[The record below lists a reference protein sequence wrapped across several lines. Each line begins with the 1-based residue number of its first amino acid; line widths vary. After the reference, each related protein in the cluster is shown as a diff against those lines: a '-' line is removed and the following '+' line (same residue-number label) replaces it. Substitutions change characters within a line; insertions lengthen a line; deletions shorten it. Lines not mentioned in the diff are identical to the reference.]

1 MNTPSSPRPI
11 ALLPD
16 ALISQ
21 IAAGEVV
28 ERPASVVKELVEN
41 ALDAGA
47 TRIELRI
54 EEGGIDRIVVTDNGG
69 GIAPDQLALALTR
82 HATSKIASLAEL
94 ERVLSLGFRGE
105 ALASIA
111 SVARTRI
118 TSRTAGASQ
127 ASVIDS
133 ASGRVEPARGLPGTS
148 VEVIDLY
155 SETPAR
161 RKFLKNAATE
171 AAHCIDTLRRIA
183 LAHPAVAFS
192 ASSGARQ
199 VLDFAAAGGSQRALD
214 GLGDDYQDAHRVLDV
229 SAGPVRLHGLLG
241 LPTVS
246 RARADR
252 QFLYV
257 NGRFVRDR
265 TLGFAIRQAYADLL
279 HGDRHP
285 AYVLFLSVDPA
296 QVDVNVHPAKTEVR
310 FRESTALRS
319 FVYHAVEQALRGG
332 LAQTGSVPGRL
343 VETNAAPEPPA
354 VTGSLDL
361 RWPDSPPRDL
371 KVADTARA
379 TWPAGLPAQAPRASG
394 SPDSIRRFFAPDPGQ
409 AGAPSQPPPAH
420 RPTSEADASPI
431 PRLGFAIAQLH
442 GIYVLAQNAQGLII
456 VDMHAAHERIV
467 YERLKRDLE
476 GQGIA
481 RQALLIPATFRAEPL
496 EVAVVEAEHAAL
508 DALGLDLSVLSP
520 TSIAVRGV
528 PALLAQGDVAA
539 LAREVI
545 AEFQEHGASRVLTER
560 RDALLASMACR
571 ASVRANRALSIAE
584 MNALLREMELTP
596 GADQCNH
603 GRPTWLQLGI
613 GELDTWFQ
621 RGR

>member
-1 MNTPSSPRPI
+1 MKPSSTTRPI

-28 ERPASVVKELVEN
+28 ERPASVVKELLEN

-47 TRIELRI
+47 NRIELRI
-54 EEGGIDRIVVTDNGG
+54 EEGGIGRILVTDNGR
-69 GIAPDQLALALTR
+69 GIEPDQLALALTR
-82 HATSKIASLAEL
+82 HATSKIASLYDL
-94 ERVLSLGFRGE
+94 EQVMSLGFRGE

-118 TSRTAGASQ
+118 TSRTVNAAQ

-133 ASGRVEPARGLPGTS
+133 ATQRVEPARGLPGTS

-171 AAHCIDTLRRIA
+171 TAHCIDTLRRIA
-183 LAHPAVAFS
+183 LAHPQVAFS
-192 ASSGARQ
+192 ATSGGRS
-199 VLDFAAAGGSQRALD
+199 VLEFAAADWPQRALD
-214 GLGDDYQDAHRVLDV
+214 GLGDDYRPAHRILDV
-229 SAGPVRLHGLLG
+229 SAGPVRCHGLLG

-265 TLGFAIRQAYADLL
+265 TLGFAIRQAYADML

-310 FRESTALRS
+310 FREIAALRS
-319 FVYHAVEQALRGG
+319 FVFHAIEQSLRGG
-332 LAQTGSVPGRL
+332 LAAQGAVPEPG
-343 VETNAAPEPPA
+343 EPPA
-354 VTGSLDL
+354 
-361 RWPDSPPRDL
+361 RI
-371 KVADTARA
+371 VAESS
-379 TWPAGLPAQAPRASG
+379 PAGWLQGARRELPRASG
-394 SPDSIRRFFAPDPGQ
+394 TQAQILSFFAPEPQ
-409 AGAPSQPPPAH
+409 PLRMPLPPPV
-420 RPTSEADASPI
+420 ADNPPSRTQPDAVPK
-431 PRLGFAIAQLH
+431 LGFALAQLH
-442 GIYVLAQNAQGLII
+442 GLYILAQNAQGLVI

-467 YERLKRDLE
+467 YERLKRGLA

-481 RQALLIPATFRAEPL
+481 RQPLLIPATFRAEPL
-496 EVAVVEAEHAAL
+496 EVATVDAEQQTLAS
-508 DALGLDLSVLSP
+508 LGLDLSVLSP
-520 TSIAVRGV
+520 TSIAVREV

-545 AEFQEHGASRVLTER
+545 AELQEHGASRVLTER
-560 RDALLASMACR
+560 RDAVLAAMACR
-571 ASVRANRALSIAE
+571 ASVRANRMLSVAE

-603 GRPTWLQLGI
+603 GRPTWVQLSVD
-613 GELDTWFQ
+613 ELDTWFQ

>member
-1 MNTPSSPRPI
+1 MNTPPTPRPI
-11 ALLPD
+11 TLLPD

-47 TRIELRI
+47 SRVELRI
-54 EEGGIDRIVVTDNGG
+54 EEGGIDRIVVTDNGC
-69 GIAPDQLALALTR
+69 GIEPEQLALALTR

-94 ERVLSLGFRGE
+94 ERVMSLGFRGE

-118 TSRTAGASQ
+118 TSRTAGALQ
-127 ASVIDS
+127 ASAIDS
-133 ASGRVEPARGLPGTS
+133 ASGRVEPARGLGGTS

-171 AAHCIDTLRRIA
+171 AAHCIDTVRRIA
-183 LAHPAVAFS
+183 LAHPAVAF
-192 ASSGARQ
+192 AATSGARQ
-199 VLDFAAAGGSQRALD
+199 VLDFAAADWSRRAID
-214 GLGDDYQDAHRVLDV
+214 GLGDDYHSAHRLLDV
-229 SAGPVRLHGLLG
+229 CAGPVRLHGLLG

-265 TLGFAIRQAYADLL
+265 TLGFAIRQAYSDML

-285 AYVLFLSVDPA
+285 AYVLFLSIDPA

-310 FRESTALRS
+310 FRESAALRS

-332 LAQTGSVPGRL
+332 LAQVGSVPAR
-343 VETNAAPEPPA
+343 VPDTSTAPEQPA
-354 VTGSLDL
+354 HTGSLDL
-361 RWPDSPPRDL
+361 GWPGSHPNEL
-371 KVADTARA
+371 KVADAARPA
-379 TWPAGLPAQAPRASG
+379 WSAGLPPQAPRASG
-394 SPDSIRRFFAPDPGQ
+394 SPDSIRRFFAPDLSGPGVPSPSAPATGGAND
-409 AGAPSQPPPAH
+409 AG
-420 RPTSEADASPI
+420 ASPI

-442 GIYVLAQNAQGLII
+442 GVYVLAQNAHGLVI

-481 RQALLIPATFRAEPL
+481 RQALLIPATFRADPL
-496 EVAVVEAEHAAL
+496 EVAVVEAEQVSL
-508 DALGLDLSVLSP
+508 EALGLELSVLSP
-520 TSIAVRGV
+520 TSIAVRGA

-545 AEFQEHGASRVLTER
+545 GEFQEHGASRALTER
-560 RDALLASMACR
+560 RDALLAGMACR
-571 ASVRANRALSIAE
+571 ASVRANRALSLPE

-603 GRPTWLQLGI
+603 GRPTWVQLSM